1 MSRLDL
7 KVLCLYNRFFK
18 TTKTHTIA
26 LYFRF
31 FLDVY
36 YKLAY
41 PLSMTMEDNLGP
53 AAVDALYRGGH
64 GLDSSGGGVARDSSA
79 GRACRRRDRGG
90 KDTS

>member
-18 TTKTHTIA
+18 TTKTHAIA